1 MHCTMEDLVAVRD
14 GEGSTGARQHLEDCA
29 ACRAELDALY
39 QRVAQ
44 LKALPA
50 LRPPRDRWDVVRAE
64 LVATQRRRRRRWGT
78 MSLAAAAAVAGLI
91 VFRPWSG
98 GNTLHAELS
107 QAKQR
112 CSTLE
117 SALQQYD
124 ADGRVV
130 SGRSAALA
138 AQLEDRIAA
147 VDGQLSQLSPAT
159 GGSRTPEAKL
169 VDLWKQ
175 RATLMQQ
182 LYQVRVTRV
191 SYVGL

>member
-1 MHCTMEDLVAVRD
+1 MHCTMDDLVAVRD
-14 GEGSTGARQHLEDCA
+14 GEGSAWARRHLEDCA

-50 LRPPRDRWDVVRAE
+50 LRPPRDRWDVVRGE
-64 LVATQRRRRRRWGT
+64 LLGTQQRRRRVWGT

-138 AQLEDRIAA
+138 AQLEDQIALL
-147 VDGQLSQLSPAT
+147 DGQLSQPTA
-159 GGSRTPEAKL
+159 GNRTPEAQL
-169 VDLWKQ
+169 VNLWKQ

>member
-1 MHCTMEDLVAVRD
+1 MHCPRGALGGGRA
-14 GEGSTGARQHLEDCA
+14 GGGWPGARQHLEDCA

-64 LVATQRRRRRRWGT
+64 LVATQRRRRRWWGT

-107 QAKQR
+107 QGKQR

-117 SALQQYD
+117 SAPPPYD
-124 ADGRVV
+124 ADRRGG
-130 SGRSAALA
+130 SGRAAPPAAAL
-138 AQLEDRIAA
+138 E
-147 VDGQLSQLSPAT
+147 
-159 GGSRTPEAKL
+159 
-169 VDLWKQ
+169 
-175 RATLMQQ
+175 
-182 LYQVRVTRV
+182 
-191 SYVGL
+191 